1 MEHSGTA
8 GTPGAE
14 GAASAGQAALAGEAA
29 PAGQPDKSSGG
40 SADSQ
45 PDRTS
50 SRSRG
55 DSRGD
60 QTPPPWRVEGM
71 PDNKQRQAAGG
82 PNWRR
87 FLLVL
92 LGLLLLNWLLASA
105 LVSAARP
112 TVSYTFFWTQVNA
125 NNVQTI
131 SSTGDTIQGT
141 FRHQVAYPPGVS
153 SDQQTQALEF
163 TTVRP
168 TWANDNL
175 FGKLQADGV
184 TVTANP
190 QGTPLW
196 EDLLLWFGPALL
208 FGLLL
213 YWGTRSGMAGLG
225 GLGGMGGLGKSRARQ
240 YDPGSAQRTT
250 FADVAGIEDV
260 KNEVMEIVDFLRN
273 PGRYRRLGAQIPHG
287 ILLAGAPGTGKTL
300 LARAVAGEANVPFFS
315 IAASEFVEMIVGVGA
330 SRVRDLFDQAKQAA
344 PSIIFIDEIDSIG
357 RQRGGASSMGGN
369 DEQEQTLDQILTE
382 MDGFTGNEGV
392 VVLAATN
399 RADVLD
405 QALLRPGRF
414 DRRVTVSP
422 PDQRG
427 RRQILT
433 VHTRNVPLAPD
444 VDLDSVAA
452 QTPGMVGADLANL
465 VNEAALLAAR
475 QNQDQVTMANFNV
488 SLEKVEL
495 GTIRGIVLSPAER
508 ERTAYHESGHA
519 LIGMLTP
526 GADPVR
532 QISIIP
538 RGQSL
543 GATYQAPQTDRY
555 DYSASYLRGRI
566 TGALGGRASEEV
578 IYGDVTTGAE
588 SDMDNASNIAR
599 QMVGR
604 WGMSDVIG
612 PITVLPPPGQE
623 NPYGLDGA
631 APATRELVDT
641 EARRII
647 EECYQQAL
655 QTLRGN
661 RDRLDR
667 LAHTLL
673 QQETLGENEAYAAAD
688 IDRNTTPAAVSPGTT
703 PAAVA
708 SGTAAAAVA
717 PGTAHAAAARDQAG

>member
-1 MEHSGTA
+1 MEPSGTA
-8 GTPGAE
+8 G
-14 GAASAGQAALAGEAA
+14 ASPAQEVNPAGQQA
-29 PAGQPDKSSGG
+29 PAGQAQSAAQPESQGGG

-45 PDRTS
+45 ADRT
-50 SRSRG
+50 RR
-55 DSRGD
+55 RLRQD
-60 QTPPPWRVEGM
+60 QDTSPPPWRVEGL
-71 PDNKQRQAAGG
+71 PGGKQGQGSRRT
-82 PNWRR
+82 NWPR
-87 FLLVL
+87 FLWFMLAL
-92 LGLLLLNWLLASA
+92 LILNWLLASA
-105 LVSAARP
+105 LAGAARP
-112 TVSYTFFWTQVNA
+112 TLSYSFFLTQVNA
-125 NNVQTI
+125 NNVQTVT
-131 SSTGDTIQGT
+131 STGDSLQGT
-141 FRHQVAYPPGVS
+141 FRHQVAYPPATPS
-153 SDQQTQALEF
+153 SQQAQVTGF
-163 TTVRP
+163 TTERP

-175 FGKLQADGV
+175 EQKLQADGV

-190 QGTPLW
+190 TGTPLW

-213 YWGTRSGMAGLG
+213 YGWMRSGMSGLGGLG
-225 GLGGMGGLGKSRARQ
+225 GLGGMGGLGKSRARE
-240 YDPGSAQRTT
+240 YNPETAQRTT

-273 PGRYRRLGAQIPHG
+273 PGRYTRLGALIPHG
-287 ILLAGAPGTGKTL
+287 VLLSGAPGTGKTL

-315 IAASEFVEMIVGVGA
+315 SSASEFVEMIVGVGA
-330 SRVRDLFDQAKQAA
+330 SRVRDLFDQAKQVA
-344 PSIIFIDEIDSIG
+344 PAIIFIDEIDSIG
-357 RQRGGASSMGGN
+357 RQRGGANSMGGN

-405 QALLRPGRF
+405 PALLRPGRF
-414 DRRVTVSP
+414 DRRVTVSA

-427 RRQILT
+427 RQQILA
-433 VHTRNVPLAPD
+433 VHTRGVPLASD
-444 VDLDSVAA
+444 VDLDAVAA

-475 QNQDQVTMANFNV
+475 RNQDQVTMADFNV

-495 GTIRGIVLSPAER
+495 GTIRGIVLSPDER

-519 LIGMLTP
+519 LLGMLTP

-543 GATYQAPQTDRY
+543 GATYQAPSSDRY
-555 DYSASYLRGRI
+555 DYTTAYLRGRI

-604 WGMSDVIG
+604 WGMSPAVG
-612 PITVLPPPGQE
+612 PVTVLPPPGQE
-623 NPYGLDGA
+623 NPYGLDGV

-641 EARRII
+641 ETRRII
-647 EECYQQAL
+647 EECYAQAL
-655 QTLRGN
+655 ETLRGN

-667 LAHTLL
+667 LARALL
-673 QQETLGENEAYAAAD
+673 QKETLGEDEAYAAAGVSRD
-688 IDRNTTPAAVSPGTT
+688 TASRTPTAVAGATA

-708 SGTAAAAVA
+708 GSPA
-717 PGTAHAAAARDQAG
+717 PDSAGG